1 MHELVPLETFLK
13 SMGNFYFSNDGL
25 NSLTTPSSKN
35 RNPLGLEGRQS
46 IWEYETKLI
55 NFSEKLKPWTKNSD
69 LHEVTWIIFA
79 SFTQGELK
87 TQRWH
92 QLVKTQ

>member
-1 MHELVPLETFLK
+1 MLRQCLLWTITVHVPHFPDLKFFKSEKLVPLETFFKSMHELVPLETFLK

-46 IWEYETKLI
+46 I
-55 NFSEKLKPWTKNSD
+55 
-69 LHEVTWIIFA
+69 
-79 SFTQGELK
+79 
-87 TQRWH
+87 
-92 QLVKTQ
+92 